1 MNQKERKQHL
11 NTQGNEKKNREQKVV
26 ENNSRLLLSGKFDFD
41 PKEILDKSLLFDLQK
56 TSEEK
61 NFLIRYLKKYRTKM
75 IFFKLSI
82 GRERTYLE

>member
-61 NFLIRYLKKYRTKM
+61 KFLIRYLKKYRTKM
-75 IFFKLSI
+75 IFFKSSI

>member
-1 MNQKERKQHL
+1 M
-11 NTQGNEKKNREQKVV
+11 

-41 PKEILDKSLLFDLQK
+41 PKEILDKSLLFDLQ

-75 IFFKLSI
+75 IFFKSSI